1 MRAITEHMAARTTEP
16 SNVKTIDR
24 TARILET
31 LKELEGA
38 RVSEVAEELDLA
50 NSTAHRY
57 LSSLKKNE
65 FITQEGD
72 FYYVGLRFLE
82 LADCAQNRTE
92 VYKLA
97 KPKVNQLAKETGER
111 AEFIVEEHGYAVFV
125 HRAIGETAVRADSHQ
140 GKRIPMHAT
149 SAGKVILAHLPE
161 HEVEKIIE
169 TRGLPRLTS
178 ETISSKEELHE
189 ELEEIRENGVGFA
202 DSEYIDGLSTVS
214 VPVKGPSGAI
224 QGALGVSGPS
234 GRMSGN
240 NFRREIQNLL
250 IGAANE
256 LEINI
261 AYQ

>member
-1 MRAITEHMAARTTEP
+1 MAIRTTDQ

-31 LKELEGA
+31 LKELDGA
-38 RVSEVAEELDLA
+38 RVSEVADELDLA

-82 LADCAQNRTE
+82 LADSAQNRTE

-97 KPKVNQLAKETGER
+97 KPKVEQLAQETGER

-125 HRAIGETAVRADSHQ
+125 HRAIGETAVRANSHQ

-149 SAGKVILAHLPE
+149 SAGKVILAHSPE
-161 HEVEKIIE
+161 RKVEEIIE
-169 TRGLPRLTS
+169 CRGLPELTS
-178 ETISSKEELHE
+178 ETITTREELDE
-189 ELEEIRENGVGFA
+189 ELEEIREKGVGFA
-202 DSEYIDGLSTVS
+202 EEEYIQGLSTVS
-214 VPVKGPSGAI
+214 VPVKGSSGAI
-224 QGALGVSGPS
+224 QGSLGISGPS
-234 GRMSGN
+234 GRMSGD
-240 NFRREIQNLL
+240 NFKREIQNLL
-250 IGAANE
+250 VGAANE

-261 AYQ
+261 AYP